1 MSSRREIERQPNI
14 PDGECARAI
23 NHTASIPTGASK
35 HTRETDEW
43 ALKYTTTTH
52 AGIQGWKKG
61 SECTHSTRHGVPS
74 ASERSEHCPTPSVVV
89 VSVTVVAG
97 APPEAVVLGNT
108 VVGERV
114 VDPCAA
120 VVAGLRQ

>member
-1 MSSRREIERQPNI
+1 VRACHQSHGINSDRNI
-14 PDGECARAI
+14 
-23 NHTASIPTGASK
+23 K
-35 HTRETDEW
+35 HTRETNER
-43 ALKYTTTTH
+43 ALKFVFVCYTTTTLVSKV
-52 AGIQGWKKG
+52 GKG

-74 ASERSEHCPTPSVVV
+74 VSERSEHCPTPSVVV

-114 VDPCAA
+114 VDPCAV

>member
-1 MSSRREIERQPNI
+1 VRACHKLHSINSDRRI
-14 PDGECARAI
+14 
-23 NHTASIPTGASK
+23 K

-43 ALKYTTTTH
+43 ALKYITTSRPLLSTV
-52 AGIQGWKKG
+52 GKE

-97 APPEAVVLGNT
+97 GPSEAVVLGNT